1 MSWAR
6 ALRWAGLG
14 LLFRMQIG
22 AVYIYTFILLRR
34 GLANVLTCHF
44 SSAICSGNIT
54 HTCDG
59 EAWTL
64 AEKCEFYEE
73 FDTCLLCLEM
83 SAAERLLA
91 HENKVFITSLILD
104 NNPIPGHR

>member
-1 MSWAR
+1 MSWAQV
-6 ALRWAGLG
+6 LRWAGLE

-64 AEKCEFYEE
+64 ASKCGVLKE
-73 FDTCLLCLEM
+73 FDTI
-83 SAAERLLA
+83 LA
-91 HENKVFITSLILD
+91 MKCGVRYVFAVFRNECNVVATSI
-104 NNPIPGHR
+104 